1 MNILKL
7 LASESFLTL
16 NKPLAR
22 LVGLEAA
29 ALFADLASS
38 QVYWDNEKGTQGEY
52 FYRTRTMIEDHTTLS
67 PKLQLKAEKALK
79 KLGIIQVQLKGLPA
93 TNHYCIGQQEQL
105 NLLNK
110 ISPMGVTRQDQR
122 EQLDATNGRTIK
134 NKEIKNT
141 VLKIDNNK
149 EKGEQVSHTPLED
162 NSDKVILS
170 PPKRK
175 RKAKIEFKFP
185 PSFTPDVIQAVESYM
200 QMRKDIGKAIKSQQ
214 SFSILCNDCE
224 VILTHYGKET
234 LLYSIEC
241 SISAEWKRVYLKQ
254 PQGTNGKPQGNIKQ
268 PVKITDREM
277 HDKVLTLEC
286 TLKNLRIYTSN
297 LDSLKDQEKLDVMQE
312 IYTTH
317 KNKQNELH

>member
-7 LASESFLTL
+7 LASESFLTV

-29 ALFADLASS
+29 ALFADLASA

-141 VLKIDNNK
+141 VLKIDNNNCM
-149 EKGEQVSHTPLED
+149 V
-162 NSDKVILS
+162 
-170 PPKRK
+170 
-175 RKAKIEFKFP
+175 
-185 PSFTPDVIQAVESYM
+185 
-200 QMRKDIGKAIKSQQ
+200 
-214 SFSILCNDCE
+214 
-224 VILTHYGKET
+224 
-234 LLYSIEC
+234 
-241 SISAEWKRVYLKQ
+241 
-254 PQGTNGKPQGNIKQ
+254 
-268 PVKITDREM
+268 
-277 HDKVLTLEC
+277 
-286 TLKNLRIYTSN
+286 
-297 LDSLKDQEKLDVMQE
+297 
-312 IYTTH
+312 
-317 KNKQNELH
+317 

>member
-7 LASESFLTL
+7 LASESFLTV

-29 ALFADLASS
+29 ALFADLASA

-110 ISPMGVTRQDQR
+110 ISPMGVTRQDQT
-122 EQLDATNGRTIK
+122 EQLDATNGLTIK

-149 EKGEQVSHTPLED
+149 EQIENQDFQE
-162 NSDKVILS
+162 VIKEVL
-170 PPKRK
+170 PKPSK
-175 RKAKIEFKFP
+175 KEKTNPIYPA
-185 PSFTPDVIQAVESYM
+185 SFTDTLISACNSFFNY
-200 QMRKDIGKAIKSQQ
+200 RKDIKKAYKSNASMQAKISQFKAQ
-214 SFSILCNDCE
+214 SEKHGEGFVIFSIN
-224 VILTHYGKET
+224 ET
-234 LLYSIEC
+234 ISNGWTGTFADDKMIKNYLASIKTNQQNEQTNT
-241 SISAEWKRVYLKQ
+241 IHPETAKTVDFLKQ
-254 PQGTNGKPQGNIKQ
+254 CIDTF
-268 PVKITDREM
+268 DL
-277 HDKVLTLEC
+277 DTL
-286 TLKNLRIYTSN
+286 
-297 LDSLKDQEKLDVMQE
+297 
-312 IYTTH
+312 
-317 KNKQNELH
+317 